1 MFIKDNVYRFTS
13 KAARETFAALSKE
26 NAEVASVIGDG
37 AFRAD
42 SVNARI
48 GNVFGF
54 TRLSDGEFFCVDEP
68 PFKDWGVLLL
78 KYEREFF
85 TCVQRDVE
93 GEDYLDTAKP
103 VSYDDYLK
111 LEGII
116 GHLLSL
122 VDVECDVPKD
132 LQKEL
137 EELGLL

>member
-13 KAARETFAALSKE
+13 KAARETFAALSEE
-26 NAEVASVIGDG
+26 NAKVASIIGDG
-37 AFRAD
+37 VFQAD
-42 SVNARI
+42 GVNKI
-48 GNVFGF
+48 GSVFGF
-54 TRLSDGEFFCVDEP
+54 TRLSDCKFFCANAV
-68 PFKDWGVLLL
+68 PFEDWGVLLL

-122 VDVECDVPKD
+122 VDVDCDVPKD